1 MFKRPYFNVLCMFP
15 RHLHHV
21 SPYVIQYHKKARMW
35 FSVEIRE
42 KVIVPLGYGKF
53 VRADKIIALEPIEEN
68 RGPGRRTMV
77 FVEQM
82 PTPIV
87 ASRTEQAILENIVQ
101 TPKEV
106 LGAQA
111 ALEILRDLLEDI
123 NQVGPMLRKSIK
135 KEAALDLEQ
144 FERKIREI
152 LGRQVHRDETP

>member
-1 MFKRPYFNVLCMFP
+1 M
-15 RHLHHV
+15 
-21 SPYVIQYHKKARMW
+21 
-35 FSVEIRE
+35 EIRE

-82 PTPIV
+82 PNPII

-152 LGRQVHRDETP
+152 LGRQVHRQDQNQTP